1 MASFF
6 HANEIAEAA
15 VEIERKGQAFYLR
28 VAARAKEEKTRALF
42 DHLAKEEAKHEVIF
56 ANLKERLGEVE
67 LPAWST
73 EEEYMTYVDSLIASH
88 TLFNEEFV
96 DKFVEASDDETAAI
110 HMAMSFEKDTLLFFM
125 EMKELVPATE
135 KDAVQ
140 SCIEE
145 ERLHL
150 RQLRA
155 MLAK

>member
-28 VAARAKEEKTRALF
+28 VAAKAQKEEVRNLF
-42 DHLAKEEAKHEVIF
+42 QYLAKEESKHEVIF
-56 ANLKERLGEVE
+56 ENLKERLGEVE

-73 EEEYMTYVDSLIASH
+73 EDEYATYVDALITSH
-88 TLFNEEFV
+88 TLFNDELV
-96 DKFVEASDDETAAI
+96 DKYVENATDEVSAI
-110 HMAMSFEKDTLLFFM
+110 HLAMSFEKDTLLFFI
-125 EMKELVPATE
+125 EMKELVPDNE
-135 KDAVQ
+135 KKAVQ
-140 SCIEE
+140 ACIEE

-155 MLAK
+155 MLA